1 MRREAAKRSTKAPL
15 ASQST
20 LFQRATRSEWSKSH
34 AQSDVPDCLLPG
46 PLLTYRSPQMSAT
59 TARVTQGRAKAMK
72 AVIQRV
78 GEASVKVDAR
88 EIAAIGRGLLV
99 LLCVEHGD
107 GDREAKFVARKVAQL
122 RIFEDDAGKMN
133 RSVIDV
139 GGAALV
145 VSQFTLAGDLSR
157 GNRPGFSGAADPG
170 LAVPLYERFCARLAE
185 HGVPVQTGA
194 FGAHMAVGLVND
206 GPVTIWMDTAALLA

>member
-1 MRREAAKRSTKAPL
+1 
-15 ASQST
+15 
-20 LFQRATRSEWSKSH
+20 
-34 AQSDVPDCLLPG
+34 
-46 PLLTYRSPQMSAT
+46 MSAT
-59 TARVTQGRAKAMK
+59 TARGGDAGKGKAMK

-78 GEASVKVDAR
+78 GEATVKIDAR
-88 EIAAIGRGLLV
+88 QIAAIGPGLLV

-107 GDREAKFVARKVAQL
+107 GERETEFVARKIAQL

-133 RSVIDV
+133 RSVVEV

-157 GNRPGFSGAADPG
+157 GNRPGFSGAAGPDV
-170 LAVPLYERFCARLAE
+170 AVPLYEQFCARLAG

-194 FGAHMAVGLVND
+194 FGAHMAVALIND